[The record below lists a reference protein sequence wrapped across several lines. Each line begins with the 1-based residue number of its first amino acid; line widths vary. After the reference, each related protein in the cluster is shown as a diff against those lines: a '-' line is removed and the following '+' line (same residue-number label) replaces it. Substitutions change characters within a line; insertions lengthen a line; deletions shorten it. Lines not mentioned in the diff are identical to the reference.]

1 MNDQDKNQKTE
12 TTWPWANLREV
23 APSVEIDLVYAKSEN
38 VFGRSFYKTSE
49 AYLKKPVAE
58 ALESAAKSM
67 KEQGFQLV
75 LLDGYRPWSATKEMW
90 EMAPEKLKSFVA
102 HPDRGSRHNRGAA
115 VDVSLKFINSD
126 QWAPMPSLF
135 DEFSDRAH
143 ADYVSND
150 LQEMKNREALK
161 SGMISHGFIPLS
173 IEWWHFDFPGWETQ
187 ALSDLTLSEI
197 ESSLLLDS

>member
-1 MNDQDKNQKTE
+1 MYDQDKNQKIQ
-12 TTWPWANLREV
+12 TTWSWACLKEV
-23 APSVEIDLVYAKSEN
+23 APSVEIDLVYATTVN

-58 ALESAAKSM
+58 ALELAAKSM

-75 LLDGYRPWSATKEMW
+75 LLDGYRPWSVTKEMW
-90 EMAPEKLKSFVA
+90 EMAPEKLKAFVA

-115 VDVSLKFINSD
+115 VDVSLKIINSER
-126 QWAPMPSLF
+126 WAPMPSLF

-143 ADYVSND
+143 TDYVSND
-150 LQEMKNREALK
+150 PQEMQNREALK

-197 ESSLLLDS
+197 ESSLLRDA